1 MKSLK
6 RLLFVPVMYLLNS
19 GVGVA
24 QTKPGDLQI
33 NTRQDLEASRVKIDS
48 LDNLLIKVL
57 GERERI
63 VKAIGI
69 YKAKNNIPPLQQA
82 RFKQVVAKGITAGE
96 KEGLSEEFIRELLD
110 AIHKE
115 SLRIEG
121 DTAIL
126 KH

>member
-19 GVGVA
+19 GVGFA
-24 QTKPGDLQI
+24 QTKPGDVQI
-33 NTRQDLEASRVKIDS
+33 NTKQDLEASRVKIDS
-48 LDNLLIKVL
+48 LDNLLIKIL

-63 VKAIGI
+63 VKSIGV

-82 RFKQVVAKGITAGE
+82 RFKQVVTKGIAAGE
-96 KEGLSEEFIRELLD
+96 QEGLSEEFIRALLD

-121 DTAIL
+121 DTTVL